1 MYIHEYIRTTICQ
14 SVIPVREHPN
24 QSEVLALA
32 RTYIGWSIEA
42 CQAIKLGKLNFEIPS
57 KSPNISIIALDF
69 FRAQK
74 RDQFSELDQLTDCL
88 NEVLKT
94 LIESKAGGEKAL
106 KTKEGIAYFLGSFLP
121 PLRLS
126 IEARILIN
134 TYIQSQHSNQL
145 PVRLKA
151 AIQTQLERKINKDV
165 LTKIQDLGCIFL
177 PQHEASLLQAHNVR
191 KINRKQYVPR
201 FFEVNLALNVAKAR
215 NFPII
220 VTFSQGES
228 IPYVMSESYRFEKS
242 DWKLLDKE
250 SSALVIDFYARAHF
264 QDNVMLEDVL
274 LTDAVSSLQYPK
286 SLENSTDNAT
296 SDEEPEKT
304 MIVNSTYK
312 QYQSAL
318 ANSQVDYQVN
328 SIRACTIGSFLKEAI
343 PSES

>member
-1 MYIHEYIRTTICQ
+1 MYIHEYIRTTLCQ

-69 FRAQK
+69 FRTQK
-74 RDQFSELDQLTDCL
+74 RDQFSELDQLTECL

-94 LIESKAGGEKAL
+94 LIESKAGGTKAL
-106 KTKEGIAYFLGSFLP
+106 KTKEGVAYFLESFLP

-145 PVRLKA
+145 PVRLKS
-151 AIQTQLERKINKDV
+151 AIQTQLERKISKDV
-165 LTKIQDLGCIFL
+165 LAKIQDLGHIFL
-177 PQHEASLLQAHNVR
+177 PQDEACLLQARNVR
-191 KINRKQYVPR
+191 KINRKHYVPR
-201 FFEVNLALNVAKAR
+201 FFEVSLALNVAKAR
-215 NFPII
+215 NLPI
-220 VTFSQGES
+220 VVSFNQGES
-228 IPYVMSESYRFEKS
+228 IPYVMSESYRYEKS
-242 DWKLLDKE
+242 DWKHIDKE
-250 SSALVIDFYARAHF
+250 SSALVVDFSTTAHF
-264 QDNVMLEDVL
+264 QDKITLEDVL
-274 LTDAVSSLQYPK
+274 LTAAVSSPQYPK
-286 SLENSTDNAT
+286 AEENAT
-296 SDEEPEKT
+296 DSATAAEEPEKT

-318 ANSQVDYQVN
+318 INSQVDYQIN
-328 SIRACTIGSFLKEAI
+328 SIRACTIASFLKEAI
-343 PSES
+343 PIDS